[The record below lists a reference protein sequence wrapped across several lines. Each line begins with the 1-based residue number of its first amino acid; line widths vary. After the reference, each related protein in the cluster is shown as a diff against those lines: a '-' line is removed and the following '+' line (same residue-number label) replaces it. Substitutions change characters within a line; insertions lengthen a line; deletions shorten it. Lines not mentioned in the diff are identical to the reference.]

1 MALVLEPSIAVEA
14 GRFTALVSPPELL
27 VGLLLEPEVDRFA
40 SLYLYGVSSQV
51 LGRLPRRAPRLLVRS
66 CMTVYQLLTSLREAD
81 ESIVIVEYDD
91 GVFSALEGEDR
102 DVIFAVGRQLRELAR
117 DAAVL
122 LWAPRAERGFRALMG
137 PADRVVWY
145 YEEWPAR
152 QAGSARRRG
161 RDMQATLDGV
171 G

>member
-1 MALVLEPSIAVEA
+1 MTA
-14 GRFTALVSPPELL
+14 GTRSGTAAHA
-27 VGLLLEPEVDRFA
+27 RAAA
-40 SLYLYGVSSQV
+40 SGQRWY
-51 LGRLPRRAPRLLVRS
+51 R
-66 CMTVYQLLTSLREAD
+66 
-81 ESIVIVEYDD
+81 
-91 GVFSALEGEDR
+91 GEDPR
-102 DVIFAVGRQLRELAR
+102 ASRGP
-117 DAAVL
+117 VL
-122 LWAPRAERGFRALMG
+122 LRAPRAERGFRALMG